1 MKTRLFF
8 GSLLF
13 FIFMA
18 LSLQAQPPRNQVLD
32 EIEIFENPETVEL
45 LVHFNFPIRYL
56 SHFPPQTGTE
66 LLLRLQPIDVAEV
79 DRKALSGR
87 EAISPPRPNLAGITN
102 AIYEGDHEDGP
113 VLVLRF
119 LAEAHWQ
126 IEQSRDFRSIK
137 IVIDSPF
144 PASSGEVKHE

>member
-8 GSLLF
+8 GSLFF

-32 EIEIFENPETVEL
+32 DIEILENPEAVEL
-45 LVHFNFPIRYL
+45 LVRFNFPVRYL

-79 DRKALSGR
+79 DRQSLAGR
-87 EAISPPRPNLAGITN
+87 EGISPPNPNLAGITN
-102 AIYEGDHEDGP
+102 IIYAGDHVDGP

-126 IEQSRDFRSIK
+126 LEQGRDFRSVK
-137 IVIDSPF
+137 IVIGSPF
-144 PASSGEVKHE
+144 PSSPGEVNHE